1 MTNFT
6 VPSTKNQIISEFKK
20 LLDQRN
26 QLDSKVATKEEEA
39 EQGKAK
45 EILEKATNYTIDS
58 IVKGLADLQL
68 DFSTVVLENSDKLK
82 SELLKLDE
90 IKQAIE
96 VENQQLEALK
106 KVRVVADALYLLT
119 QEHQEK
125 LTLLEQNAT
134 RFQEE
139 LEKEK
144 KSHQKVWEKEQLAFE
159 TQTQAEQEKMT
170 AARQQE
176 EEDYNYEQQRLRQIE
191 QDEYEEKRRNLERE
205 LEQINQ
211 EKVKDWTEREG
222 ILEKNKAE
230 FEQNKQSSAG
240 FEEELK
246 QAEKKAREAAIQDAT
261 REAKVKADLVAK
273 EWEATQ
279 QGYEL
284 QVSSLEETIQRQ
296 NEQITDLSTQLQA
309 TMAQAQELALR
320 AFSSSSSSSK

>member
-1 MTNFT
+1 MTIYT

-20 LLDQRN
+20 LLEQRN

-39 EQGKAK
+39 EQGKGK
-45 EILEKATNYTIDS
+45 KLLEKATNYTIDS

-68 DFSTVVLENSDKLK
+68 DFGTVVLENSDKLK
-82 SELLKLDE
+82 IELLKLDE
-90 IKQAIE
+90 LKQAIE

-106 KVRVVADALYLLT
+106 KVRIVADALYLLT
-119 QEHQEK
+119 QEHREK
-125 LTLLEQNAT
+125 LTLLEQNST

-144 KSHQKVWEKEQLAFE
+144 KSHQKVWEQEQQAFE
-159 TQTQAEQEKMT
+159 TQTQAEQQKIT
-170 AARQQE
+170 ATRQQE

-205 LEQINQ
+205 LQQMNQ

-230 FEQNKQSSAG
+230 FEKNKKSSAG
-240 FEEELK
+240 SEEELK
-246 QAEKKAREAAIQDAT
+246 QAEKQARETAIQEAT
-261 REAKVKADLVAK
+261 REAKVKADLVTK

-320 AFSSSSSSSK
+320 AFSSSSNGSK